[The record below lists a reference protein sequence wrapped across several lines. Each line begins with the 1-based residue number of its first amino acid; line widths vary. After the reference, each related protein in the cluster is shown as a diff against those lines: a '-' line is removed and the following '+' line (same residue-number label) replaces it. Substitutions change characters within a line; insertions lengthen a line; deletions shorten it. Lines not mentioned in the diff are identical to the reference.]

1 MTIRR
6 RTVTTDTGVNIYDVA
21 QKAGVS
27 TATVSRVLNGN
38 PKVDLTLKQR
48 VLAVIQ
54 ELKYIPNGSARSLV
68 TKRTKRIALLISD
81 ITNPFFSQAA
91 RGAQDTLDQSNYQLL
106 LANSDN
112 QPNRELRNLITFAQT
127 GVDGILIEPAIL
139 DKPSNTAQRNARR
152 SLAMQLE
159 QMDLPVVGLTPDLV
173 MPNADS
179 VSIDEELAA
188 FKAVDHLLALG
199 HQKIALING
208 PKHSSVGSRRAAGY
222 ERALKQHA
230 VPIRPELMYF
240 DHFQKETGFNGTRLL
255 LEQQPKISAIF
266 AADELIANGVI
277 QAARVLNLQIPQDL
291 ALVCVGD
298 SASTAESYPP
308 ITVVAHPRGYEF
320 GRLGSQLLLERI
332 ANDGETRMDSRIA
345 ILETRL
351 IVRHSTVSSLVK

>member
-6 RTVTTDTGVNIYDVA
+6 TISTETGVNIYNVA
-21 QKAGVS
+21 EKAGVS

-38 PKVDLTLKQR
+38 PKVDPTLKQR
-48 VLAVIQ
+48 VLSVIK
-54 ELKYIPNGSARSLV
+54 ELKYVPNGSARSLV

-91 RGAQDTLDQSNYQLL
+91 RGAQDTLDQSDYQLL

-139 DKPSNTAQRNARR
+139 DKPSSSAQGNAKRN
-152 SLAMQLE
+152 LAKQLE

-188 FKAVDHLLALG
+188 FKAMDHLLSLG

-208 PKHSSVGSRRAAGY
+208 PKHSSIGSRRTTGY
-222 ERALKQHA
+222 EQALKQHGL
-230 VPIRPELMYF
+230 PIRPEIMYF
-240 DHFQKETGFNGTRLL
+240 DHFQKETGIAGTTTL
-255 LEQQPKISAIF
+255 LEQHPEISAIF

-277 QAARVLNLQIPQDL
+277 QAARILNLQIPQDL
-291 ALVCVGD
+291 ALACIGD
-298 SASTAESYPP
+298 GTSTAESYPP
-308 ITVVAHPRGYEF
+308 ITVAAHPRGYEF
-320 GRLGSQLLLERI
+320 GRISSQMLLERI
-332 ANDGETRMDSRIA
+332 TGQHKTPLESRGV

-351 IVRHSTVSSLVK
+351 IVRVSTVANLAS